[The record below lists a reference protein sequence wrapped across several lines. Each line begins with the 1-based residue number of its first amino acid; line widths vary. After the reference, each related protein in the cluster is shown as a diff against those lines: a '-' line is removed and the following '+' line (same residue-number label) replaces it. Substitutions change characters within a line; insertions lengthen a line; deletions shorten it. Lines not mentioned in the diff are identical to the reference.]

1 MTLAEHCGRA
11 ACAIAIAAKASQK
24 AARVKFQG
32 AMDMRQVEAARN
44 MWTEICD
51 EMEEDKWT
59 PFEHRAQDG
68 VHLLY
73 GEISFDLLARSV
85 GSRSPRSGVFVDI
98 GAGRG
103 CACLAAALLGF
114 EECVGLEYVSER
126 ATCAREFLSRAKRK
140 LGGDVAATRFQVD
153 CCDALQDLEVYGRAD
168 VVLCAATAFDV
179 HSMQRLAAV
188 LARACKPTAVVVT
201 TLKRIPSVRFR
212 VADRLVEPCSWG
224 LTPVLVHVVD
234 SQGASAEFVAAC
246 RSQLEAAGIPSELG
260 PVVAQRIVEQDFD
273 ATVEWVQLVRVEGSH
288 RTFARA
294 KRAIQR
300 HETCWLVDHAFTWS
314 SRSDAL
320 IAVDQVDGLRDR
332 LRSLLEVCAASVD

>member
-1 MTLAEHCGRA
+1 
-11 ACAIAIAAKASQK
+11 
-24 AARVKFQG
+24 
-32 AMDMRQVEAARN
+32 MDPSQVEAARKTWN
-44 MWTEICD
+44 DICD
-51 EMEEDKWT
+51 DMEEDKWT

-68 VHLLY
+68 IHLLY
-73 GEISFDLLARSV
+73 GEVSFDLLLRSI

-114 EECVGLEYVSER
+114 KECVGLEYVSER
-126 ATCAREFLSRAKRK
+126 ADCAREFLSQARRK
-140 LGGDVAATRFQVD
+140 LGGDVATTKFQID

-179 HSMQRLAAV
+179 HTMQRLAAV
-188 LARACKPTAVVVT
+188 LARACKPTVVLVT

-212 VADRLVEPCSWG
+212 VTDRLVEPCSWG

-234 SQGASAEFVAAC
+234 SQGASAEFVASC
-246 RSQLEAAGIPSELG
+246 QLQLEAARIPSELH

-273 ATVEWVQLVRVEGSH
+273 ATVEWVQLVRIEESH
-288 RTFARA
+288 RTLARA
-294 KRAIQR
+294 KRAIQC

-320 IAVDQVDGLRDR
+320 IAVDRVEGLRDR
-332 LRSLLEVCAASVD
+332 LHLLLEVCATSVD